1 MKHSTD
7 QPADNNLDRPP
18 GADPAVA
25 ANRNGCGNG
34 LREVFEA
41 AESDRE
47 LVSFIRSLPKAELH
61 LHMEGSAPWALIQQL
76 DPDRFAAFT
85 HPPIWH
91 PDHVFPSFEIFLLT
105 LREYCAHVFSSL
117 DTYHA
122 AAQGLFRELMAEN
135 VRYVELSFQFG
146 FVPRLGINGRD
157 LVQTLLAAAPE
168 GFEVRVYAGFLRNDW
183 RPEQSALM
191 EDLLRCEE
199 LSGID
204 LHGAE
209 TVALEDWTPDF
220 WRRAFDAGK
229 QVRAH
234 IGEFREAAH
243 VREVV
248 QKLGLKRVMHGV
260 RSVEDPEVMQFLLDE
275 GVQCDMCPISNVRLQ
290 VRGAERFAHH
300 PLPRFLERGIPV
312 TISSDD
318 TFAFGN
324 NITLEH
330 IAAIRGMGLSKA
342 QVLRMLRTAWRA
354 AQISDERRVEILEEL
369 KRIEAGLGAHE

>member
-7 QPADNNLDRPP
+7 QPAENHLNLPP

-25 ANRNGCGNG
+25 ANRDGRGNG

-41 AESDRE
+41 AETDRE

-61 LHMEGSAPWALIQQL
+61 LHMEGSAPWALVQQL
-76 DPDRFAAFT
+76 DPARFGAFT

-91 PDHVFPSFEIFLLT
+91 PDHVFPSFESFLLT

-117 DTYHA
+117 ETYHA
-122 AAQGLFRELMAEN
+122 AARGLFHELMAEN

-146 FVPRLGINGRD
+146 FVPRLGITGRD
-157 LVQTLLAAAPE
+157 LVQTLLDAAPE

-191 EDLLRCEE
+191 EELLRCEE

-204 LHGAE
+204 LHGVE
-209 TVALEDWTPDF
+209 TIPLEDWTPEF
-220 WRRAFDAGK
+220 WRRAEEAGK

-234 IGEFREAAH
+234 VGEFRGAAH

-260 RSVEDPEVMQFLLDE
+260 RAAEDPEILQFLLDE
-275 GVQCDMCPISNVRLQ
+275 GVQCDMCPISNVRLRVQ
-290 VRGAERFAHH
+290 GAERFARH

-324 NITLEH
+324 NITVEH
-330 IAAIRGMGLSKA
+330 VAAMRGIGLSKSRII
-342 QVLRMLRTAWRA
+342 QMQRTAWRA
-354 AQISDERRVEILEEL
+354 ARIDEARRARILEEL
-369 KRIEAGLGAHE
+369 RQIEDGLEAEA